1 MTPLSNHSALCL
13 ASSSLVQKTTS
24 SNVYLPCIFQ
34 ALILSTPLLYLSFCY
49 WCEELT
55 HGVSKSQTRLN
66 NSADPMDYSM
76 PGFPVL
82 HEACSNSCPLSW
94 WCHPTISSSVIP
106 FSSCLSVFPSIRVFS
121 NESVLRIRW
130 PKYAFGISQ
139 LKTQKSSVYTL
150 IFHQSPWFAD
160 LSQVRILY
168 REIVISKRKGNFAG

>member
-1 MTPLSNHSALCL
+1 MHISIETALSIGWIFLEICLFLLLFLLIPLHFYSYLL
-13 ASSSLVQKTTS
+13 SLLRCVLWLELRPTSVQFSCSVVSDSLRPQGLQHTR
-24 SNVYLPCIFQ
+24 LPCP
-34 ALILSTPLLYLSFCY
+34 LPTP
-49 WCEELT
+49 
-55 HGVSKSQTRLN
+55 R
-66 NSADPMDYSM
+66 
-76 PGFPVL
+76 
-82 HEACSNSCPLSW
+82 ACSNSCPLSW